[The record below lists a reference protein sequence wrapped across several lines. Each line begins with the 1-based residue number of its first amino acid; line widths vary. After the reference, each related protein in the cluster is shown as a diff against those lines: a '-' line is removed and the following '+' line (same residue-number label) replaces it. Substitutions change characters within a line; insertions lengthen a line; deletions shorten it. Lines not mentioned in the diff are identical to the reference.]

1 MERLTVKTGV
11 YQNGKLEIIVGM
23 KCGVEFKDIFD
34 RLAAYEDTGLEPCD
48 YSAMAHALEQ
58 AERAREDLTEM
69 IRQIGATGLDR
80 LRELAQADQEGKIPK
95 YTIDD
100 TIYDRFGDAWEV
112 RTAELHLLGEKPDWM
127 YRCGHAGTDD
137 YRALW
142 SFEIL
147 TSEEAQAA
155 LRREQDEKGGSSE

>member
-1 MERLTVKTGV
+1 MNKCSLFDLDFAK
-11 YQNGKLEIIVGM
+11 II
-23 KCGVEFKDIFD
+23 
-34 RLAAYEDTGLEPCD
+34 EDAFGI
-48 YSAMAHALEQ
+48 SV
-58 AERAREDLTEM
+58 
-69 IRQIGATGLDR
+69 DR

-95 YTIDD
+95 YTIGD

-137 YRALW
+137 YCTLW

-147 TSEEAQAA
+147 TREDAEAA
-155 LRREQDEKGGSSE
+155 LRREQDEKGGDSE